1 MIDDTNSDNMQLE
14 QTRSNIQDTMAPALV
29 NQVNDLDLDHT
40 YASPTPQVC
49 NEVNANIVE
58 NDQNHEP

>member
-1 MIDDTNSDNMQLE
+1 MIDDANSDSLQPV
-14 QTRSNIQDTMAPALV
+14 QTRSNVQDTMAPAVV

-40 YASPTPQVC
+40 YASPTSQVR

-58 NDQNHEP
+58 ND